1 MMSSHYST
9 THRFALLPCCTESP
23 LLCSTRLVY
32 NTRDHVV
39 SPRLMVQSSVWEVNK
54 VRKVTN
60 FLAGFLLG
68 GLTGAVAGLL
78 LAPRQGSDLQRQIRA
93 RLDALIEEGQRAAA
107 ARQAEL
113 EAQLEAFKSGEAVT
127 IEPSPQR

>member
-1 MMSSHYST
+1 MLRT
-9 THRFALLPCCTESP
+9 AQSP
-23 LLCSTRLVY
+23 LLYQARLVY
-32 NTRDHVV
+32 NIVDHVL
-39 SPRLMVQSSVWEVNK
+39 SLRLMVWSSVGEVKK
-54 VRKVTN
+54 VRKVIN

-78 LAPRQGSDLQRQIRA
+78 LAPRQGSDLQRQVRA
-93 RLDALIEEGQRAAA
+93 RLDALIEEGQRAAT

-127 IEPSPQR
+127 SEPAPRH